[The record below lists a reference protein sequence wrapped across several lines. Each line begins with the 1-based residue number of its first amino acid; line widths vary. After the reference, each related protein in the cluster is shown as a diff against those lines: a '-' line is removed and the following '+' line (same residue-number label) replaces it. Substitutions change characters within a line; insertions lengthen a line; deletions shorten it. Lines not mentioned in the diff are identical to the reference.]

1 MQGKIFLLEKRYN
14 IMLNIKYDLSKNLKE
29 KPDQNNLGFGI
40 YYTDNMFVMDY
51 TEGEGWH
58 DARIVPY
65 ADIPLDPAAMVFHY
79 AQESFE
85 GLKAYRTP
93 KGDIQLFRPEKN
105 GERMMNTNK
114 RMCIPAVPAE
124 DFVQACKAL
133 VSVEK
138 DWVPSAEGTSL
149 YLRPFVIAT
158 EPHLGVRPSFTYK
171 FIIIASPV
179 GAYYSTG
186 INPVKIY
193 VEDEYVRAAPGLTGF
208 TKCGGNY
215 AASLAAQVKGHDLG
229 YEQVLWL
236 DGVERKYVEEVGSM
250 NCFFKIDGKI
260 YTAPTVGTV
269 LPGITRMSCIELLK
283 KWGYTVSEERL
294 AINDIIK
301 ASKEG
306 KLEEVF
312 GTGTAAVISPVG
324 ELRYEDDVC
333 IINDGKIGEVTH
345 KLYDTLTGI
354 QWGRITDDMG
364 WTTKV
369 EA

>member
-1 MQGKIFLLEKRYN
+1 
-14 IMLNIKYDLSKNLKE
+14 
-29 KPDQNNLGFGI
+29 
-40 YYTDNMFVMDY
+40 MDY
-51 TEGEGWH
+51 TEGKGWH
-58 DARIVPY
+58 DPRIVEY
-65 ADIPLDPAAMVFHY
+65 APLALDPAAMVFHY

-93 KGDIQLFRPEKN
+93 SGDIQLFRPDKN
-105 GERMMNTNK
+105 AARMMNTNK
-114 RMCIPAVPAE
+114 RMCIPQVPVD

-133 VSVEK
+133 VKTEES
-138 DWVPSAEGTSL
+138 WVPSAEGTSL

-158 EPHLGVRPSFTYK
+158 EPHLGVRPASTYI
-171 FIIIASPV
+171 FCIIASPV

-215 AASLAAQVKGHDLG
+215 AASLASQVKAHDLG

-250 NCFFKIDGKI
+250 NCFFKIDGTI

-283 KWGYTVSEERL
+283 KWGYTVS
-294 AINDIIK
+294 
-301 ASKEG
+301 
-306 KLEEVF
+306 
-312 GTGTAAVISPVG
+312 
-324 ELRYEDDVC
+324 
-333 IINDGKIGEVTH
+333 
-345 KLYDTLTGI
+345 
-354 QWGRITDDMG
+354 
-364 WTTKV
+364 
-369 EA
+369 

>member
-1 MQGKIFLLEKRYN
+1 
-14 IMLNIKYDLSKNLKE
+14 MLNIKYELTKNPKE
-29 KPDQNNLGFGI
+29 KPDFNNLGFGK
-40 YYTDNMFVMDY
+40 YYTDHMFVMDY
-51 TEGEGWH
+51 TEGKGWH
-58 DARIVPY
+58 DAKIVPY
-65 ADIPLDPAAMVFHY
+65 GPLSLDPAAMVFHY

-93 KGDIQLFRPEKN
+93 NNEIQLFRPEKN
-105 GERMMNTNK
+105 AERMINTNK
-114 RMCIPAVPAE
+114 RMCIPEIPVE

-138 DWVPSAEGTSL
+138 DWVPNVDGTSL
-149 YLRPFVIAT
+149 YIRPFVIAD
-158 EPHLGVRPSFTYK
+158 EAHLGVRPSLTYK
-171 FIIIASPV
+171 FIVIASPV

-215 AASLAAQVKGHDLG
+215 AASLAAQTKGHDLG

-250 NCFFKIDGKI
+250 NCFFKIDGTI

-283 KWGYTVSEERL
+283 SWGYTVSEERL
-294 AINDIIK
+294 AIDDIINAYK
-301 ASKEG
+301 NG

-324 ELRYEDDVC
+324 TLRYEDTVC
-333 IINDGKIGEVTH
+333 VINDNKIGEVTQ

-354 QWGRITDDMG
+354 QWGKIADTMN